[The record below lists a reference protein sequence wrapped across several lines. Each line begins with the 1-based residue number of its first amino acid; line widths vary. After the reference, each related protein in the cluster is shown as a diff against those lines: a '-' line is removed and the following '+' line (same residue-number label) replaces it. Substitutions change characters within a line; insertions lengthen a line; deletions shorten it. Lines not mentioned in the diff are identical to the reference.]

1 MTTTAQNFEI
11 YKGDDLTLQ
20 VTVKNAD
27 GTAKDLTGATIKWQL
42 STGVNATPALI
53 SKQNGSGITITD
65 AVNGIFEV
73 AIAQADTSSLAAKDT
88 YYHEAEVV
96 DASAKKSTVLTGTAK
111 IKAALIS

>member
-42 STGVNATPALI
+42 STGVNATPPLL
-53 SKQNGSGITITD
+53 SKAVGTGITITN
-65 AVNGIFEV
+65 AAGGVFEI
-73 AIAQADTSSLAAKDT
+73 AIAQSDTASMPAKDT
-88 YYHEAEVV
+88 YYHEAEVT
-96 DASAKKSTVLTGTAK
+96 DGAGKKSTVLTGTAK
-111 IKAALIS
+111 VKAALVA